1 MELFLKPAPEYRE
14 NQRDRVLRL
23 RWVGEGTIWR
33 RWKFWAVQLIRQTD
47 KPMSCFHIRC
57 FPVCVYMETMPLL
70 FAPHHLCHCCC
81 SCSTPVLG
89 RAPSIST
96 PSRNRR
102 YLNLIYPPP
111 PPPQNLN
118 RTPQIH
124 FSSQFTPCTNFKRCS
139 TKNNTYSRAAP
150 WSDSAHVAPL
160 GCLIISRW
168 KRGQNQRFLL
178 ATCIPS

>member
-1 MELFLKPAPEYRE
+1 MELFLKPAPEYRK

-47 KPMSCFHIRC
+47 EPMSCFHIRC

-111 PPPQNLN
+111 PPPQTSTAHPKSTLVLSLHPALTLSAAVQ
-118 RTPQIH
+118 RTIHIQELHHGQIVH
-124 FSSQFTPCTNFKRCS
+124 M
-139 TKNNTYSRAAP
+139 
-150 WSDSAHVAPL
+150 WPL
-160 GCLIISRW
+160 WDVLSFQDGKEDKI
-168 KRGQNQRFLL
+168 KGFF
-178 ATCIPS
+178 